1 PATCYLLPAT
11 CYLLPAT
18 CYLLPATCYLLPA
31 TCYLLPATWLS
42 ERIFTGITLILNHSL
57 CGLPEVV

>member
-42 ERIFTGITLILNHSL
+42 ERIFTGIAPILNHSL

>member
-1 PATCYLLPAT
+1 PAT